1 MCTLSHRFM
10 QIDDRV
16 RVRERERGS
25 ERERKDSES
34 HRHREN
40 MCHVYGIQN
49 LYELLVSLRSSML
62 CRFKCFGN
70 VEKDN
75 TIMYDTVYV
84 CILYW
89 KQAHD
94 PYGHDEIH
102 RDSSYIEH
110 VNAKPNR
117 DILTKPRNP
126 YAKYSPY
133 YLDIC
138 IENIKSST
146 EQKRQWKYSKKK
158 MHIRTVENPRWQ
170 KMENQHW
177 AVNLT
182 PMVRTLCN
190 DCTKQPSIQMLRV
203 MRWNIAYP
211 NQVCTN
217 DCFVHIMF

>member
-1 MCTLSHRFM
+1 
-10 QIDDRV
+10 
-16 RVRERERGS
+16 
-25 ERERKDSES
+25 
-34 HRHREN
+34 

-70 VEKDN
+70 VKKDN

-138 IENIKSST
+138 IENIKSRT
-146 EQKRQWKYSKKK
+146 EQKRQWKYSKK

-170 KMENQHW
+170 KMENQQR

-182 PMVRTLCN
+182 PMVRTLCS

-203 MRWNIAYP
+203 MRWNIAYL
-211 NQVCTN
+211 NQVCTK
-217 DCFVHIMF
+217 DCLVHIMFQKGVDTSLFVFEYNNAACASC